1 MFFQNKT
8 VFSVLFLIRLSL
20 SVLIL
25 PVEVFSPVPNL
36 SLVNLN
42 RISSLP
48 QFIPREPLEIIR
60 LLDYDYSSSH
70 SQKPICSEEEMM
82 TINWRDYEQV
92 KSLFVIQEDERD
104 TAAKTIA
111 IHWWQRSWQ

>member
-1 MFFQNKT
+1 
-8 VFSVLFLIRLSL
+8 
-20 SVLIL
+20 VLIL

-42 RISSLP
+42 RIPISSQLP
-48 QFIPREPLEIIR
+48 SQFISREPLEIIR
-60 LLDYDYSSSH
+60 LLDYDYYSS
-70 SQKPICSEEEMM
+70 SQKPIGSEEEMM